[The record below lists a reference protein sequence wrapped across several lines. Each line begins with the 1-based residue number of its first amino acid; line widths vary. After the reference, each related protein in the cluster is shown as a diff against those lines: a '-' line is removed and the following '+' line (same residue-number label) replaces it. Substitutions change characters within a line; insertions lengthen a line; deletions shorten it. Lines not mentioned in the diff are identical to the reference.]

1 MMIQKETLL
10 AAPRRTENARQ
21 TPAATIDASVPSEYG
36 TDETRVVVQTT
47 RVGRFTL
54 IREIGSGG
62 MGSVFLAYDEQ
73 LDRRVALKILSQAP
87 AGIHKKR
94 ARTLREA
101 RAAGRV
107 SHPNIIA
114 VYEVGEVDGNIYIAM
129 EYVEGTTL
137 LQWQTQRSRAWGE
150 IVAMYL
156 QAGEALL
163 AAHEAGVV
171 HRDFKP
177 DNVLVGRDE
186 RPRVVDFGL
195 ARVDLSEDSAESE
208 PSREPPEPDLPASP
222 RHTLPGI
229 IAGTPGYMSPEQY
242 QGGDIGGSS
251 DQWSFCAALYEALY
265 GYLPFSGKTLHSQ
278 AEHVAGTPRPRPA
291 DTKVP
296 DEIHQAL
303 LRGLA
308 PRPEQRFPSMAELL
322 AILAQEQRVD
332 LASGGLLRQR
342 FTRALLAMAGLV
354 LLFIL
359 VRQGPRGVK
368 PGDTIAASVF
378 MLGVV
383 GLGGLWQRRTLRT
396 NSFHRSLWLI
406 TLVTVLQNLA
416 QRLLGLALD
425 IPTMRLFPFEMVVFA
440 GSGAIMGLT
449 INRWLLLVSVP
460 PILAS
465 MFSAADLVSHRVLA
479 LAYPAVLLVLV
490 IAWWRAARGLQS
502 RHADKNSGA
511 FAVIRGV
518 RTPSR
523 PHERSASRR
532 GRTLTPQPTARKTTR

>member
-1 MMIQKETLL
+1 M
-10 AAPRRTENARQ
+10 AAPSRTEDASPRQ
-21 TPAATIDASVPSEYG
+21 TPAATIDASVASESI
-36 TDETRVVVQTT
+36 TDEARVVVQTT

-114 VYEVGEVDGNIYIAM
+114 VYEVGEVEGNIYIAM

-137 LQWQTQRSRAWGE
+137 LQWQTQSSRSWGE

-163 AAHEAGVV
+163 AAHAAGVV

-195 ARVDLSEDSAESE
+195 ARVDLSEDSEESE
-208 PSREPPEPDLPASP
+208 PSREPPERDLSASP
-222 RHTLPGI
+222 RLTLPGI

-242 QGGDIGGSS
+242 QGGDISGSS
-251 DQWSFCAALYEALY
+251 DQWSFCAALFEALY

-278 AEHVAGTPRPRPA
+278 AEHVVGAPRPRPA

-303 LRGLA
+303 LRGLLT
-308 PRPEQRFPSMAELL
+308 RPELRFPSMAELL
-322 AILAQEQRVD
+322 AILAQEQRGD

-342 FTRALLAMAGLV
+342 FTRALLAMAGTV

-359 VRQGPRGVK
+359 IRQGPRGVK
-368 PGDTIAASVF
+368 PGDTIAASVL

-383 GLGGLWQRRTLRT
+383 VLGGLWQRRTLRT
-396 NSFHRSLWLI
+396 NSFHRSLWLV

-425 IPTMRLFPFEMVVFA
+425 IPTLRLFPFEMVVFA
-440 GSGAIMGLT
+440 GAGAMMALT
-449 INRWLLLVSVP
+449 IDRWLLLVSVP
-460 PILAS
+460 PILAGLL
-465 MFSAADLVSHRVLA
+465 SAAGLLSHRVLA
-479 LAYPAVLLVLV
+479 LTYPAVLLAMV
-490 IAWWRAARGLQS
+490 IGWWRAAHGLQS
-502 RHADKNSGA
+502 RHIDKHSGS
-511 FAVIRGV
+511 FTVVRGA

-532 GRTLTPQPTARKTTR
+532 GRPLTPLPSPRRITR

>member
-1 MMIQKETLL
+1 MIIQEKSLFS
-10 AAPRRTENARQ
+10 APGRTQDARPRQ
-21 TPAATIDASVPSEYG
+21 TPAATLDAAVQG
-36 TDETRVVVQTT
+36 AALTDETRVVVQTS

-62 MGSVFLAYDEQ
+62 MGSVFVAYDEQ
-73 LDRRVALKILSQAP
+73 LDRRVALKILSHAP

-101 RAAGRV
+101 RAAARV

-114 VYEVGEVDGNIYIAM
+114 VYEVGEVEGNIYIAM
-129 EYVEGTTL
+129 EYVEGSTL
-137 LQWQTQRSRAWGE
+137 LQWQTQNNRSWSE

-177 DNVLVGRDE
+177 DNVLVGLDE

-195 ARVDLSEDSAESE
+195 AHVDLSDDSMETE
-208 PSREPPEPDLPASP
+208 PSPELPAPPANALPASP
-222 RHTLPGI
+222 RLTLPGM
-229 IAGTPGYMSPEQY
+229 IAGTPGYMSPEQH
-242 QGGDIGGSS
+242 QGGSVGSSS
-251 DQWSFCAALYEALY
+251 DQWSFCAALFEALY

-278 AEHVAGTPRPRPA
+278 AEHVVGTPRPRPA

-296 DEIHQAL
+296 DEIHRAL

-308 PRPEQRFPSMAELL
+308 TRPEQRFPSMAELL
-322 AILAQEQRVD
+322 AILAQEQRGD
-332 LASGGLLRQR
+332 LAAGGLLRQR
-342 FTRALLAMAGLV
+342 FTRALLAMAGAV

-359 VRQGPRGVK
+359 LRQGPHGVR
-368 PGDTIAASVF
+368 PGDTVAASGF

-383 GLGGLWQRRTLRT
+383 LLGGLWQRRTLRA
-396 NSFHRSLWLI
+396 NPFHRSLWLI

-425 IPTMRLFPFEMVVFA
+425 IPVLRLFPFEMVVFA
-440 GSGAIMGLT
+440 GSGAIMALT
-449 INRWLLLVSVP
+449 VNRWLLLVSVL
-460 PILAS
+460 PIVAGLLSVAGV
-465 MFSAADLVSHRVLA
+465 VSHRILSLV
-479 LAYPAVLLVLV
+479 YPAVLLALV
-490 IAWWRAARGLQS
+490 IGWRRAARGLQT
-502 RHADKNSGA
+502 RHADRASGS
-511 FAVIRGV
+511 FVVIRSV

-523 PHERSASRR
+523 PQDRISSRR
-532 GRTLTPQPTARKTTR
+532 GRPPTP